1 MSLPTLKISNPLFLR
16 LMLRDPHHR
25 INTTSFGHGQLS
37 PYQQQRMRASDQLSI
52 SGVITPFKAI
62 LLHHSKSIFY
72 DVGDTFG
79 LFRLGPVES
88 QRVGGAC
95 PLSRRTL
102 PMTCHG
108 VTRFVW

>member
-1 MSLPTLKISNPLFLR
+1 
-16 LMLRDPHHR
+16 MLRDPHDR
-25 INTTSFGHGQLS
+25 INTTSFGHGKLS
-37 PYQQQRMRASDQLSI
+37 PYQQRVRASDLLSI
-52 SGVITPFKAI
+52 SGVITPFYAI
-62 LLHHSKSIFY
+62 LLHHSKSIFF

-79 LFRLGPVES
+79 LFRLRPVES

-102 PMTCHG
+102 PMTYHG